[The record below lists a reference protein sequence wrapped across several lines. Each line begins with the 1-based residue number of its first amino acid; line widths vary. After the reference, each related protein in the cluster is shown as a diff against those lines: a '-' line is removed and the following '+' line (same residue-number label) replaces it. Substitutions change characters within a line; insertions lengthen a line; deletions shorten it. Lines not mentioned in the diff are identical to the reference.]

1 MGYSPARDILRTTAR
16 GALKPA
22 EKLTVSQWADLRRV
36 VPEGT
41 SERHGRWDT
50 GNAPYLRELMD
61 SASDPSVE
69 RITFRKASQVGGT
82 EFLINFCG
90 WAADCDPGPMLVVY
104 PGAELAKSVAQ
115 ERFRPAIMATPT
127 LHERLK
133 DLGRE
138 RKADAIRFDR
148 MRIQFVGSNSEGN
161 LASRPIRYVLLD
173 DTDYE
178 EFSPKAIDLASQ
190 RTKSF
195 TLRKII
201 ITSVPSFEDVGV
213 DHHYRQGDMRRYE
226 VPCPH
231 CGGYQELVFG
241 QVKWHGGR
249 EASPAAVYESA
260 WYECVHCGGRIE
272 NHHKLGML
280 RGGVWVPEGQ
290 QVRRQE
296 RKEEREKR
304 KGEGGEEKAGRHI
317 ARKGD
322 ATQEDDGPEL
332 VGVPRVSGS
341 HRSYR
346 ISALYALGLPW
357 GYVPKRFL
365 AAGRMTKE
373 IVNGDLGE
381 PWAAEGDR
389 VETAAVRQL
398 ARPIDEGGYKAI
410 KAGGKLPAP
419 VLAMVGAVD
428 LQLNRAYVTVHGFTA
443 GGRESYLLWW
453 DCRPCSQDDPQ
464 SITRLVRELTAMRFA
479 APLLGVGGG
488 VDASRTVPLEV
499 AAWGFDS
506 GDRTLEVYDG
516 VMGAPVWYAT
526 KGAGATMRKPFE
538 LSQLK
543 IDTDLA
549 RSSKQAKYQRL
560 LGKHVKFLLIGTHVY
575 KSMLMNRFRAGSG
588 AGGAERG
595 EDEQLRVG
603 LESGGGAAVTAGG
616 ERFLQRLP
624 VDVSEELLR
633 QITSEQLSTKV
644 SSGQVKMLWSLR
656 PGYRD
661 NHYLDTFVI
670 AHALAD
676 ALGVAGLTDER
687 ARGQRAAMAAG
698 NGQNGKSSNGQMK
711 AGEKKAGNWMAE
723 E

>member
-50 GNAPYLRELMD
+50 ENAPYLREIMD
-61 SASDPSVE
+61 SASDPGVE
-69 RITFRKASQVGGT
+69 RITLRKASQVGGT

-213 DHHYRQGDMRRYE
+213 DHHYRQGDRRRYE

-241 QVKWHGGR
+241 QVKWNGGR
-249 EASPAAVYESA
+249 EADPAEVYESA

-272 NHHKLGML
+272 NHQKLRML

-290 QVRRQE
+290 HVLKE
-296 RKEEREKR
+296 RNGQNGKLANGQIQGREAKN
-304 KGEGGEEKAGRHI
+304 I

-322 ATQEDDGPEL
+322 ATEEEGPQL
-332 VGVPRVSGS
+332 TGVPRVVGS

-381 PWAAEGDR
+381 PWVAEGDR

-398 ARPIDEGGYKAI
+398 ARPIDEGGYKAV
-410 KAGGKLPAP
+410 KAGGRLPAP

-464 SITRLVRELTAMRFA
+464 SIPRLVRELTALRFA

-526 KGAGATMRKPFE
+526 KGAGSTMRKPFE

-575 KSMLMNRFRAGSG
+575 KSMLMNRFRAGT
-588 AGGAERG
+588 AAERG

-603 LESGGGAAVTAGG
+603 LEAGAGTVVAGG

-624 VDVSEELLR
+624 CDVSEEVLR

-644 SSGQVKMLWSLR
+644 SSGQAKMLWSLR

-687 ARGQRAAMAAG
+687 ARGQRAALA
-698 NGQNGKSSNGQMK
+698 NGQNGKLSNGQMK
-711 AGEKKAGNWMAE
+711 AGDRKAGNWMAE
-723 E
+723 D